1 MEADALEVGL
11 GVEERMLDSRAELG
25 QEEVL
30 MIEVDQVVHYQDLVE
45 VLRALKVAEVLQVL
59 QEGAISSVEAFL
71 AQVEDHHEL

>member
-1 MEADALEVGL
+1 MEADGLEEDLDVG
-11 GVEERMLDSRAELG
+11 ERMLDSRAERG
-25 QEEVL
+25 QEGVL
-30 MIEVDQVVHYQDLVE
+30 VIEGAQVVHPQDLVE